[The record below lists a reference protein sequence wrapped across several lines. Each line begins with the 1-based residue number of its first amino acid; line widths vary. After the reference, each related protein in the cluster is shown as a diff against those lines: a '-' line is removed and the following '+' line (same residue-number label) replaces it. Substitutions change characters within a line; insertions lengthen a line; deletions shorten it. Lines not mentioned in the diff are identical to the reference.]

1 MQVMQKLKAKD
12 ILSKELMNAIQICSC
27 NLLLLY
33 YISALFW
40 GLFSDIELTLV
51 SSSESTSKN
60 SHQKNW
66 FDLPMLVVASIGFGV
81 QMPSMVPHLQHLLGF
96 LVRGFQGL
104 GVSLLRFS
112 SFSVLFFLTRA

>member
-66 FDLPMLVVASIGFGV
+66 FGLPMLVVASIGFGV